1 MLFSCEVAS
10 CVPVLETFLPVRA
23 LGEGWRDLTL
33 EVTYD
38 ILTHNTSPPSPSEDG
53 IPSCGIRMILC
64 CRSQKLEHS
73 GRVLDL
79 DCYFCLLGKLISDT
93 GSSCR
98 HTLSFYRT
106 HPNMEQRHVPM
117 FSSCNYHTAACSG
130 GQKALTFLLAWE
142 SQVLAV

>member
-10 CVPVLETFLPVRA
+10 CVPVLETVLPVRA
-23 LGEGWRDLTL
+23 LEDSWRDLTF
-33 EVTYD
+33 EVTSD
-38 ILTHNTSPPSPSEDG
+38 ILTHNRSPPSPSGDG
-53 IPSCGIRMILC
+53 IPSCGMQMILC

-79 DCYFCLLGKLISDT
+79 GCYFCLLRKLISAIA
-93 GSSCR
+93 SSCG
-98 HTLSFYRT
+98 HTLSFYWT

-117 FSSCNYHTAACSG
+117 FSSCNYHTAACPG